1 MLAFHLSRV
10 PVCGVWV
17 TIDGAQLPDPKK
29 LFNAWSGWEHV
40 AGDQL
45 SRGDTIDKTPLKV
58 LRREAVAYNA
68 WHIADR
74 LGPWICLR
82 DM

>member
-17 TIDGAQLPDPKK
+17 TTTERSSLTKK
-29 LFNAWSGWEHV
+29 LFNAGLDGNTWRANDFRE
-40 AGDQL
+40 
-45 SRGDTIDKTPLKV
+45 GDTIDKTPLKA
-58 LRREAVAYNA
+58 LLREAVAYNTTL
-68 WHIADR
+68 ADR